1 MQVRRSSLVLL
12 AVGVALQL
20 AGLGLDV
27 QRHLDPDHGHEKLF
41 DWRNVPH
48 NLLLTGLLLVFVGA
62 VSIVIQKRRLV
73 GAGLAALVGALAV
86 GTGATALV
94 DEPGAPAASPSALDH
109 HAAPGAAAP
118 GAAAPAGP
126 SAAEKH
132 DHGEDVSG
140 SDPLAPNV
148 RAAQAAQLVEGR
160 GVAVRYA
167 TVADAEA
174 AGYRKITLYYPKL
187 GAHYIKLGLID
198 SAFDVAAPEMLLY
211 DGTDPA
217 SKIVGLSYYV
227 RSTDAPEGFAG
238 SHDHWHRHLG
248 LCIDPRQVLVVG
260 GSDTTDEECRR
271 LGGQKFPGTD
281 GWMVHA
287 WVVPGWES
295 ARGVFSSENPAL
307 H

>member
-62 VSIVIQKRRLV
+62 VSIVIQKRRLL

-94 DEPGAPAASPSALDH
+94 DEPAAPAASPAASSDH
-109 HAAPGAAAP
+109 HAAPASLP
-118 GAAAPAGP
+118 T
-126 SAAEKH
+126 EKH
-132 DHGEDVSG
+132 DHGETLSG
-140 SDPLAPNV
+140 SDPLAPDV

-160 GVAVRYA
+160 AIAARYA

-187 GAHYIKLGLID
+187 GAKYIKLGLID

-260 GSDTTDEECRR
+260 GSNTTDEECRR